1 MSIRIRKIGRIGQ
14 ITLQRPE
21 ALNAV
26 SHEMVLA
33 IEAALDEWR
42 DDDDVACVL
51 IDAEGRKAFSA
62 GGDLQFMHDTA
73 SKLSLIHI

>member
-26 SHEMVLA
+26 TYEMVLA
-33 IEAALDEWR
+33 IE
-42 DDDDVACVL
+42 
-51 IDAEGRKAFSA
+51 GSA
-62 GGDLQFMHDTA
+62 
-73 SKLSLIHI
+73 